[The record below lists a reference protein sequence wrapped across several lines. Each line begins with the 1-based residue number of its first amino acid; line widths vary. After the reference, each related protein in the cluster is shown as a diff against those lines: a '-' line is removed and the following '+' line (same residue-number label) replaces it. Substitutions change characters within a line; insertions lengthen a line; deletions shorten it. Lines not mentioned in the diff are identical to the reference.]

1 MFGDPDPKYG
11 LVKVD
16 EQAHKEWFVE
26 LLTAQ
31 LQDRSAG
38 EDSTI
43 HSDVEAGT
51 LDRYGGVME
60 LYRPQ
65 SYFPFKLPH
74 PKVPA
79 LSSDA
84 WKVEEA
90 IAAFE
95 DVIAPMAV
103 NGSEEQRGRYNPKP
117 LVFRLM
123 NADDMKYFILAA
135 YPYRL

>member
-84 WKVEEA
+84 WKVY
-90 IAAFE
+90 
-95 DVIAPMAV
+95 DVRGFADAV
-103 NGSEEQRGRYNPKP
+103 AKERSSETKRGGYCC
-117 LVFRLM
+117 F
-123 NADDMKYFILAA
+123 
-135 YPYRL
+135 